1 MNAFQFMSC
10 QETQQSLSLY
20 VDDQLALPVRAAC
33 DDHLRECPLCRAEL
47 AELRAISR
55 GLATLARPIAP
66 SALAASISDALLIE
80 VAARKRQPAL
90 PLNVRLA
97 RWLKPRLM
105 PYSVGSLASLLLF
118 GVMFNALRPHM
129 KALNDAAIAA
139 READAATYRII
150 YVGTEGPSIY
160 EPITPELFA
169 AQRAPFN
176 VESPSLNPRGALAEL
191 TREQWHGHNEGED
204 DMIVVTDV
212 FSNGRASLADVVEA
226 PRDRR
231 MLDEFQVALRKNAA
245 FVPAYYDRRPE
256 TMRVVFVVQ
265 KVGVAERNF

>member
-1 MNAFQFMSC
+1 MTC
-10 QETQQSLSLY
+10 QEIQQSLSLY
-20 VDDQLALPVRAAC
+20 VDDQQALPVRAAC
-33 DDHLRECPLCRAEL
+33 EEHLRECPVCRAEL

-55 GLATLARPIAP
+55 GLASLARPQPP
-66 SALAASISDALLIE
+66 SNLASSISDALQIE
-80 VAARKRQPAL
+80 AAALKRQPVL
-90 PLNVRLA
+90 PFNVRLA
-97 RWLKPRLM
+97 RWLRPRLM
-105 PYSVGSLASLLLF
+105 PYTVGSFASLLLF

-129 KALNDAAIAA
+129 KALNEAAIAA
-139 READAATYRII
+139 READAASYKLI

-160 EPITPELFA
+160 EPLTPELFA

-176 VESPSLNPRGALAEL
+176 VESPSLNPRGALAAL
-191 TREQWHGHNEGED
+191 TREEAHGHDEGED
-204 DMIVVTDV
+204 DMIVVADV
-212 FSNGRASLADVVEA
+212 FSNGRASLADVVQP

-245 FVPAYYDRRPE
+245 FVPAYYDQRPE

>member
-1 MNAFQFMSC
+1 MSC

-33 DDHLRECPLCRAEL
+33 DEHLRECPMCRAEL
-47 AELRAISR
+47 AEMRAVSR
-55 GLATLARPIAP
+55 GLASLARPQAP
-66 SALAASISDALLIE
+66 PDLASAISDRLLIE
-80 VAARKRQPAL
+80 AAARERQPFL
-90 PLNVRLA
+90 PFGVRLA
-97 RWLKPRLM
+97 RWLRPRLM
-105 PYSVGSLASLLLF
+105 PYTVGSLASILLF

-129 KALNDAAIAA
+129 RALSEAAIAA
-139 READAATYRII
+139 READAASYKITFL
-150 YVGTEGPSIY
+150 GTEGPSIY

-169 AQRAPFN
+169 AQRTPFN
-176 VESPSLNPRGALAEL
+176 VESPSLNPRGALAAL
-191 TREQWHGHNEGED
+191 TRAKSHGHDEGED
-204 DMIVVTDV
+204 DMIVVADV
-212 FSNGRASLADVVEA
+212 FSNGRASLADVVQA

-265 KVGVAERNF
+265 KVDVPERNF